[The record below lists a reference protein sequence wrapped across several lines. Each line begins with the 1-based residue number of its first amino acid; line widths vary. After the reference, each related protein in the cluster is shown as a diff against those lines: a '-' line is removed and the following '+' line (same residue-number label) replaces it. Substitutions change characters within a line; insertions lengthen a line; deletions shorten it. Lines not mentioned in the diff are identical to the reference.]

1 MGFEDVELELVD
13 GGALDFGL
21 FMALSMASCATLLE
35 YFVSIASSLALL
47 LISMSCTSIIISS
60 SSSFITNRSSLSE
73 SLSLWCSTS
82 IFND

>member
-21 FMALSMASCATLLE
+21 FMALSMTSCATLLE